1 MNYYLLTWDYEAMIA
16 RHIVKGSGE
25 MSPNQCSHLSKT
37 GMETKKKKK
46 EKSWQY
52 GVSICINIRMKEV
65 SSFNLAPQTKTSN

>member
-46 EKSWQY
+46 KNLDSMVY
-52 GVSICINIRMKEV
+52 LFVSILE
-65 SSFNLAPQTKTSN
+65 